1 MIRTISKF
9 ATVLLSVLI
18 VFALF
23 PGKKIKSAEIKDQ
36 GNCGTDGSNV
46 TWTLDSD
53 GMLTIYGTGGMKAWD
68 LNQNNSPFRGNT
80 NIKKV
85 VIEDGVTSISNYAF
99 LECTSLTSITIPDS
113 VTSIGSKAFWN
124 CTSLTSIT
132 IPDSV
137 TSIGNS
143 AFELCTSLTS
153 ITIPNSVKVIGND
166 AFCNCRSLTSITI
179 PNRVTSISDNAFVGC
194 RSLTSITI
202 PNSVTSIGICSFW
215 ACTSLTSITIPD
227 SVTSIGIASFS
238 DCTSLTS
245 ITIPNSVKSI
255 GNGAFDGCTSLTSVT
270 IPNSVT
276 SIGNGAFEK
285 CWRLSSVRI
294 NKKLYEKYK
303 DFDVFYGVSPDA
315 FDYYYNATYE
325 TSTVG
330 GSISG
335 NAKTYETDEI
345 TIKPD
350 QHYSVDKVV
359 LTVKDKNGNDV
370 EKELSPANG
379 KYLMP
384 DYDFNNWTGD
394 CKVTVSFKPVTYK
407 VTFKN
412 QAGVILQEEDLEYG
426 VVPAYKNATPEKD
439 QTKENTYTFSAWN
452 DGTKRYGVNEQL
464 PQVTGAVTYTA
475 EFTEHDRLYKVTF
488 TDSDGGVIQ
497 ADKLGYGAV
506 PEYKGKTP
514 EKEETKTSI
523 FTFDGWTNGS
533 DIYGLTEKLPGVT
546 ADVTY
551 SPVYKEIIKGVY
563 TVGEV
568 KGDGAN
574 SDIVIDVHRNVN
586 DENCIDYFSSATIDD
601 TEMKINDQYTAT
613 KGSTIIT
620 IKKEY
625 LSTLTAGEHEVNII
639 FSDGS
644 IKTKVTVAA
653 KANTNIPATGEVTGA
668 ATYAGLALIVA
679 ACVCG
684 AAGVVLVKRRKEV

>member
-1 MIRTISKF
+1 MSRTISRI
-9 ATVLLSVLI
+9 AGVLI
-18 VFALF
+18 SLVFVFALF
-23 PGKKIKSAEIKDQ
+23 PGFKIKAASIVDQ
-36 GNCGTDGSNV
+36 GDCSADGSNV

-53 GMLTIYGTGGMKAWD
+53 GMLTISGKGGMKAWD

-99 LECTSLTSITIPDS
+99 PECTSLTSITIPDS

-137 TSIGNS
+137 TSIGS
-143 AFELCTSLTS
+143 STFELCTSLTS
-153 ITIPNSVKVIGND
+153 ITIPNSVKVIGDD

-179 PNRVTSISDNAFVGC
+179 PNKVTSISDNAFVGC
-194 RSLTSITI
+194 RSLTSVTI
-202 PNSVTSIGICSFW
+202 PNSVASIGICSFW

-285 CWRLSSVRI
+285 CSGLRSVKI
-294 NKKLYEKYK
+294 NKKLYEKFK
-303 DFDVFYGVSPDA
+303 NSGAFYGISSDVI
-315 FDYYYNATYE
+315 DYYYNATYE
-325 TSTVG
+325 KNIVG
-330 GSISG
+330 GSIWV

-345 TIKPD
+345 TITPD
-350 QHYSVDKVV
+350 QHYSVDKV
-359 LTVKDKNGNDV
+359 LFTVKDKNGNNV
-370 EKELSPANG
+370 EKELSPVNG

-394 CKVTVSFKPVTYK
+394 CKVTASFKPVKYHVKFLDGDET
-407 VTFKN
+407 V
-412 QAGVILQEEDLEYG
+412 LQSDDLEYG
-426 VVPAYKNATPEKD
+426 KFPS
-439 QTKENTYTFSAWN
+439 YT
-452 DGTKRYGVNEQL
+452 
-464 PQVTGAVTYTA
+464 
-475 EFTEHDRLYKVTF
+475 
-488 TDSDGGVIQ
+488 
-497 ADKLGYGAV
+497 
-506 PEYKGKTP
+506 GKTP
-514 EKEETKTSI
+514 EKQESETSTFS
-523 FTFDGWTNGS
+523 FDGWTNGS
-533 DIYGLTEKLPGVT
+533 EIYGLNEKLPEITG
-546 ADVTY
+546 DVTY
-551 SPVYKEIIKGVY
+551 TPVFKENTKPVY

-568 KGDGAN
+568 KGDGIN
-574 SDIVIDVHRNVN
+574 SDIVIDVHRNVD
-586 DENCIDYFSSATIDD
+586 DENCIDYFSSATIDGKD
-601 TEMKINDQYTAT
+601 MKVNEQYTVT

-620 IKKEY
+620 IKKDF
-625 LSTLTAGEHEVNII
+625 LSTLTAGEHEVKII

-644 IKTKVTVAA
+644 ITTKVTVAA
-653 KANTNIPATGEVTGA
+653 KAPAQAQDPAKTNSSASIPSTGE
-668 ATYAGLALIVA
+668 ATSASTYTGLALVVA

-684 AAGVVLVKRRKEV
+684 TGVVLLKKRKEA

>member
-1 MIRTISKF
+1 MSRTISRI
-9 ATVLLSVLI
+9 AGVLI
-18 VFALF
+18 SLVFVFALF
-23 PGKKIKSAEIKDQ
+23 PGFKIKAAEIVDQ
-36 GNCGTDGSNV
+36 GDCSADGSNV

-53 GMLTIYGTGGMKAWD
+53 GTLTISGTGGMKDWD

-85 VIEDGVTSISNYAF
+85 VIEDGVTLISNYAF
-99 LECTSLTSITIPDS
+99 QECTSLTSITIPNS
-113 VTSIGSKAFWN
+113 VRHIGSKAFWN

-143 AFELCTSLTS
+143 TFELCTSLTS
-153 ITIPNSVKVIGND
+153 ITIPNSVKVIGDD

-179 PNRVTSISDNAFVGC
+179 SNSVTSISDNAFVGC
-194 RSLTSITI
+194 RSLTS
-202 PNSVTSIGICSFW
+202 
-215 ACTSLTSITIPD
+215 
-227 SVTSIGIASFS
+227 
-238 DCTSLTS
+238 
-245 ITIPNSVKSI
+245 
-255 GNGAFDGCTSLTSVT
+255 VT

-276 SIGNGAFEK
+276 SLGNGAFEK
-285 CWRLSSVRI
+285 CSRLRSIKI
-294 NKKLYEKYK
+294 NKKLYEKFK
-303 DFDVFYGVSPDA
+303 DIDAFYGVSPDA

-394 CKVTVSFKPVTYK
+394 CKVTVSFKPVKYRVEFLDAYGT
-407 VTFKN
+407 VL
-412 QAGVILQEEDLEYG
+412 QADDLEYG
-426 VVPAYKNATPEKD
+426 AVPSYNGKTPEKEPTQQYKYSFVGWECGAD
-439 QTKENTYTFSAWN
+439 YFVE
-452 DGTKRYGVNEQL
+452 DEEL
-464 PQVTGAVTYTA
+464 PQVTGPVTYIPLF
-475 EFTEHDRLYKVTF
+475 FTNIISYTVTF
-488 TDSDGGVIQ
+488 TDADGGVIQ
-497 ADKLGYGAV
+497 SGYWEYDSV
-506 PEYKGKTP
+506 PVYTGKTP
-514 EKEETKTSI
+514 EKEESGTST

-533 DIYGLTEKLPGVT
+533 EIYGLNEKLPEVT
-546 ADVTY
+546 RDATY
-551 SPVYKEIIKGVY
+551 SPVFKEIIKPVY

-568 KGDGAN
+568 KGDGIN
-574 SDIVIDVHRNVN
+574 SDIVIDVHRNVD
-586 DENCIDYFSSATIDD
+586 DENCIDYFSSATIDG
-601 TEMKINDQYTAT
+601 TEMKVNEQYTAT

-620 IKKEY
+620 IKKDF
-625 LSTLTAGEHEVNII
+625 LSTLSSGEHEVTVN
-639 FSDGS
+639 FNDGS
-644 IKTKVTVAA
+644 ITAKVTIAAKTKT
-653 KANTNIPATGEVTGA
+653 NTSVPSTGEATGPAT
-668 ATYAGLALIVA
+668 YIGLTMIAA

-684 AAGVVLVKRRKEV
+684 AGFVHLKKRKEA